1 MPRWHWSRVQER
13 VRGGVGKRFLF
24 WVKAGNEK
32 TEGTTV
38 TTEYTF
44 QKLRFR
50 RRAKVGERTK
60 GKKSKNGSL
69 ES

>member
-1 MPRWHWSRVQER
+1 MALVACPGEGER
-13 VRGGVGKRFLF
+13 RGKKKIPILGLRQGMRSQK
-24 WVKAGNEK
+24 GQQ
-32 TEGTTV
+32 V
-38 TTEYTF
+38 TMEYTF

-60 GKKSKNGSL
+60 GKEGKNGNL